1 MSTGRANVAVLMG
14 LSAWAVFGVIAVA
27 PWFEDENEFWLS
39 ARFYY
44 AWSLTPVVFVL
55 ALVGFLLA
63 DGIGRAALVATW
75 LSVLVA
81 PALLLYWAVPWVWN
95 AFFGGSW

>member
-1 MSTGRANVAVLMG
+1 MSSGRSNVAVLMG
-14 LSAWAVFGVIAVA
+14 LFAWAVFGVMLVA
-27 PWFEDENEFWLS
+27 PWFEDEDEFLFS

-44 AWSLTPVVFVL
+44 AWPLTPVVFVL

-63 DGIGRAALVATW
+63 DGTGRAALVATW

-81 PALLLYWAVPWVWN
+81 LALLLYWAVPWVWN